1 MFIGEA
7 DPVSD
12 AMPCTP
18 TKKMKQ
24 SRLPFQALAG
34 SAQKRKAAADQEP
47 VCKQPRPDQPN
58 PGQGTFRPFELKAG
72 MTLAPAVPVDVRQR
86 FDHSLMDRFL
96 QSQCSAE
103 VHFNPRGEQWHR
115 YVREPRSAPRAKL
128 LQFCENVR
136 PAYWG
141 TWRRRSR
148 TVSGRNPWAKDQT
161 LDYEVDSEAEW
172 DEEPG
177 ESLSGSEPESE
188 PDDYE
193 VDNEVFVPH
202 GYLSE
207 DEEEGGGPSAAAL
220 QVRQLELQDELRES
234 GPKGPRLQ
242 PLVVSGPDVGLLARF
257 AAVRLKPGPLRP
269 SWQEENLPNDA
280 LQLLAR
286 LVHGRACCSQ
296 GELVRQFQS
305 KWEGAP
311 VPRRQLLDAL
321 QALGPE
327 RPRGGNCWRLPAPS
341 LLRLGMPLSRP
352 AGPLDRLW
360 SRETGSQATA
370 VESRQ

>member
-1 MFIGEA
+1 
-7 DPVSD
+7 
-12 AMPCTP
+12 MPGTP

-72 MTLAPAVPVDVRQR
+72 MTLAPAVPADVRQR
-86 FDHSLMDRFL
+86 FDHLLMDRFL
-96 QSQCSAE
+96 QSQCDAE
-103 VHFNPRGEQWHR
+103 VRLNPRGERWHR

-242 PLVVSGPDVGLLARF
+242 PLVVTGPDVGLLARF

-269 SWQEENLPNDA
+269 SWQEENVPDDA
-280 LQLLAR
+280 ARADWCTDVPAAARGSWFVSSSPSGKAR
-286 LVHGRACCSQ
+286 LCHVDSFLTPCKPWGPSASLGEETAGVCLPHLCCDLACHCHGLRVPWIVS
-296 GELVRQFQS
+296 
-305 KWEGAP
+305 GA
-311 VPRRQLLDAL
+311 
-321 QALGPE
+321 E
-327 RPRGGNCWRLPAPS
+327 
-341 LLRLGMPLSRP
+341 RLGVKPRQSSH
-352 AGPLDRLW
+352 GSKDR
-360 SRETGSQATA
+360 R
-370 VESRQ
+370 